1 MKKLGV
7 LLGGALMMAV
17 PAVSEPLSVDDI
29 ALEPNISS
37 VDMSED
43 GTYLVGLIAAPGA
56 DNENLALAAW
66 DLPDE
71 IDTSKPIAPSRITPP
86 NRKMRFA
93 GIQSLPGDKVFAVGR
108 QAWTGQT
115 FCTEG
120 GGFGATKTFVTKVY
134 VGSSDLT
141 DLDEGI
147 AGLGTERL
155 ANKQLEQCRAINN
168 TTAIVNGLPLEEDQV
183 IVRYNNISSGETEY
197 YRVNMRTN
205 EKTFLYNDA
214 GRQSIAFTNPRD
226 GSVLVKQ
233 GVETAADGDR
243 RVETYMLNKETGNFD
258 REEALDYLVSNRYQM
273 DIAGYDEAS
282 DRYYMVTDKFSD
294 KAAIYFYDPKTD
306 SFSDD
311 PVFAHPDF
319 SAYGV
324 ILGSSEENWNEPLGF
339 TYAADRVETYWLDPE
354 LRSIQ
359 EGLEQAFP
367 EQNIDI
373 IEIAQDGDRVLFETS
388 SPRHPP
394 AYFILI
400 DKSRVAVIGS
410 SRPWID
416 PEDIGHTELV
426 YYPAR
431 DGLQIPGLLTYPA
444 GYDKE
449 TDGPVPTIILPHGGP
464 WARDFN
470 EWDSSGWPQF
480 LSSRGWAVLK
490 PQYRGS
496 TDWGRELWFAGDKEW
511 GQKMQDDKDDGAQWL
526 VDQGIADPD
535 RLAIFGYSYGGF
547 AAMAATVREDGP
559 FQCAIAGAGVSN
571 LTLFNRLWSSNP
583 IQRIVQGNTLAGM
596 DPSKNTSKANIPIL
610 VYHGDRDVRVP
621 IEEGRGFYNAVKNK
635 VNAKFVEIDDM
646 PHSLPWWPEHHRE
659 SLSAIENW
667 LKSDNCNNF

>member
-273 DIAGYDEAS
+273 D
-282 DRYYMVTDKFSD
+282 
-294 KAAIYFYDPKTD
+294 
-306 SFSDD
+306 
-311 PVFAHPDF
+311 
-319 SAYGV
+319 
-324 ILGSSEENWNEPLGF
+324 
-339 TYAADRVETYWLDPE
+339 
-354 LRSIQ
+354 
-359 EGLEQAFP
+359 
-367 EQNIDI
+367 
-373 IEIAQDGDRVLFETS
+373 
-388 SPRHPP
+388 
-394 AYFILI
+394 
-400 DKSRVAVIGS
+400 
-410 SRPWID
+410 
-416 PEDIGHTELV
+416 
-426 YYPAR
+426 
-431 DGLQIPGLLTYPA
+431 
-444 GYDKE
+444 
-449 TDGPVPTIILPHGGP
+449 
-464 WARDFN
+464 
-470 EWDSSGWPQF
+470 
-480 LSSRGWAVLK
+480 
-490 PQYRGS
+490 
-496 TDWGRELWFAGDKEW
+496 
-511 GQKMQDDKDDGAQWL
+511 
-526 VDQGIADPD
+526 
-535 RLAIFGYSYGGF
+535 
-547 AAMAATVREDGP
+547 
-559 FQCAIAGAGVSN
+559 
-571 LTLFNRLWSSNP
+571 
-583 IQRIVQGNTLAGM
+583 
-596 DPSKNTSKANIPIL
+596 
-610 VYHGDRDVRVP
+610 
-621 IEEGRGFYNAVKNK
+621 
-635 VNAKFVEIDDM
+635 
-646 PHSLPWWPEHHRE
+646 
-659 SLSAIENW
+659 
-667 LKSDNCNNF
+667 